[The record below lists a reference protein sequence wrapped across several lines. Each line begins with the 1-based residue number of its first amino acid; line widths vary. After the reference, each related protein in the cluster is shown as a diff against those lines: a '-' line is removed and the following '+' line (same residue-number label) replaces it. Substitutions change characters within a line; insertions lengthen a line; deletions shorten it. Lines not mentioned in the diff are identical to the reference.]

1 MSAALAARRAQ
12 RRDEDWWREQIDA
25 ACGASDPVMRNLLIT
40 LGHYELSLALREVI
54 GPDAGANFHTWA
66 VWGSKKA
73 GTTIRGEDVRGR
85 GNVVVRVAG
94 RRALARAAAQVLA
107 GNVTVLDDIGRV
119 SARFACAFAGEADAD
134 PQRLEAFLG
143 GLEPGPAEAGGQDL
157 LRDAFREYWRARHE
171 PDADMKHEHMLLG
184 NLKAIL
190 HEHVRLE
197 PYIGGAIPRPL
208 RRVVTARLLDFRA
221 GAEQLRVNR
230 DVPLRDDPRDPLSL
244 RRLTNPDLVAFL
256 TGPAGW
262 DRTPDSHD
270 ASGARDWANLADRM
284 NYICD
289 LFRSRH
295 FEEQLYASPYTDEQ
309 WETLLAGGVPAP
321 PL

>member
-1 MSAALAARRAQ
+1 VSAALAARRAH
-12 RRDEDWWREQIDA
+12 RGDEGWWREQIDA
-25 ACGASDPVMRNLLIT
+25 ACGAGDPVMRNLLIT

-73 GTTIRGEDVRGR
+73 GTTIRGEDVSGC
-85 GNVVVRVAG
+85 GAVVIRVGG
-94 RRALARAAAQVLA
+94 RRVLARAAAQVLA
-107 GNVTVLDDIGRV
+107 GNITVLDDIGRV
-119 SARFACAFAGEADAD
+119 SARFACAFARENAPD
-134 PQRLEAFLG
+134 QERLEAFLD
-143 GLEPGPAEAGGQDL
+143 GLEPGPPEAGGQDL
-157 LRDAFREYWRARHE
+157 LRDAFREYWRARHQ
-171 PDADMKHEHMLLG
+171 PDANMRHEQVLLG

-230 DVPLRDDPRDPLSL
+230 DVPPREDPRDPLSL
-244 RRLTNPDLVAFL
+244 RHLTNPDLVAFL

-270 ASGARDWANLADRM
+270 ASRARDWADLRDRM

-295 FEEQLYASPYTDEQ
+295 FEEQLFASPYSDAQ
-309 WETLLAGGVPAP
+309 WRALLAGRVPAP